1 MIEMLEKLSFEIGS
15 TSNKTL
21 SLCIDQYLKDRD
33 EGNLDRW
40 QEINDEL
47 HCIVGEESVVII
59 AKDQVEHFKS
69 VVNFNF

>member
-33 EGNLDRW
+33 EGSLHLW
-40 QEINDEL
+40 QEIDGEI
-47 HCIVGEESVVII
+47 HRIVGGVAEIII